1 MYPVYK
7 NIDTRENC
15 EVVKVNF
22 PPQHQNCHPGVEYLM
37 NPRPISENVNYKGSD
52 KLKDRV
58 AIITGGDSGIGRAVA
73 YAFAKEG
80 ANIVIAYLNEDED
93 ARETCEHIKNLGRK
107 CIAVRGD
114 LQKEEN
120 CKLVI
125 KKAIEEFEKIDVLVN
140 NHAVQY
146 IQQSI
151 LYIDEEQLEKT
162 FKTNIFSFFYLVK
175 AALPHLK
182 VNSSII
188 NTTSVTAFKG
198 EELLIDYSA
207 TKGAIL
213 AFTRSLSQSLVGDK
227 IRVNAVAPGPIWTP
241 LIVSSFD
248 AQEVETFGSLRSKV
262 PMDRAGQPYEVA
274 SAYVFLASDD
284 SSYMT
289 GQVLHVNGGNVIG

>member
-22 PPQHQNCHPGVEYLM
+22 PPQHQNCHPGMEYFM
-37 NPRPISENVNYKGSD
+37 NPRPISENANYKGSD

-93 ARETCEHIKNLGRK
+93 AKETCEHVKSLGRK

-125 KKAIEEFEKIDVLVN
+125 TKAIEEFDKIDVLVN

-151 LYIDEEQLEKT
+151 LDIDEEQLEKT
-162 FKTNIFSFFYLVK
+162 FRTNIFSFFYLVK

-182 VNSSII
+182 ANSSII

-213 AFTRSLSQSLVGDK
+213 AFTRSLSQSLVEEK

-248 AQEVETFGSLRSKV
+248 AEEVETFGSLRSKV

-274 SAYVFLASDD
+274 SSYVFLASDD

>member
-1 MYPVYK
+1 MYPIYK
-7 NIDTRENC
+7 NIGTKENC

-22 PPQHQNCHPGVEYLM
+22 PPQHQDCHPGLEYIM
-37 NPRPISENVNYKGSD
+37 NPRPISENVNYKGSNKLED
-52 KLKDRV
+52 KV

-93 ARETCEHIKNLGRK
+93 ASETCEHVETLGRK
-107 CIAVRGD
+107 CIAIKGD

-125 KKAIEEFEKIDVLVN
+125 DKTLEELGKIDILVN

-151 LYIDEEQLEKT
+151 LDIDEEQLEKT
-162 FKTNIFSFFYLVK
+162 FRTNIFSFFYLVK

-182 VNSSII
+182 ANSSII

-213 AFTRSLSQSLVGDK
+213 AFTRSLSQSLVEDK

-241 LIVSSFD
+241 LITSSFNSE
-248 AQEVETFGSLRSKV
+248 EVETFGSLRSKV

-274 SAYVFLASDD
+274 NAYVFLASDD

-289 GQVLHVNGGNVIG
+289 GQVLHVNGGNIVG

>member
-22 PPQHQNCHPGVEYLM
+22 PPQHQNYHPGVEYLM

-114 LQKEEN
+114 LQKEKN

-151 LYIDEEQLEKT
+151 LDIDEDQLEKT

-182 VNSSII
+182 MNSSII

>member
-7 NIDTRENC
+7 NIGTKENC

-22 PPQHQNCHPGVEYLM
+22 PKQHQNCYPGLEYVM
-37 NPRPISENVNYKGSD
+37 EPRPISENVNYKGSNKLLD
-52 KLKDRV
+52 KV

-80 ANIVIAYLNEDED
+80 ADIVIAYLNEDED
-93 ARETCEHIKNLGRK
+93 AKETCEHVKTLGRR
-107 CIAVRGD
+107 CILVKGD
-114 LQKEEN
+114 LQSEEN
-120 CKLVI
+120 CKKVI
-125 KKAIEEFEKIDVLVN
+125 QKAIDEFNKIDILVN

-146 IQQSI
+146 IKQSI
-151 LYIDEEQLEKT
+151 LDIDEEQLDKT
-162 FKTNIFSFFYLVK
+162 FRTNIYSFFYLVK

-182 VNSSII
+182 KNSSII

-213 AFTRSLSQSLVGDK
+213 AFTRSLSQSLVKDN

-241 LIVSSFD
+241 LITSSFNEE
-248 AQEVETFGSLRSKV
+248 EVETFGSLRSKV

-274 SAYVFLASDD
+274 TAYVYLASDD

-289 GQVLHVNGGNVIG
+289 GQVLHVNGGNVI

>member
-7 NIDTRENC
+7 NISTKENC

-22 PPQHQNCHPGVEYLM
+22 PPQHQDCHPGLEYLM
-37 NPRPISENVNYKGSD
+37 DPRPISENVNYKGSNKLED
-52 KLKDRV
+52 KV

-93 ARETCEHIKNLGRK
+93 ASETCEHVETLGRK
-107 CIAVRGD
+107 CIAIKGD

-125 KKAIEEFEKIDVLVN
+125 DKTLEEFGKIDILVN

-151 LYIDEEQLEKT
+151 LDIDEDQLEKT
-162 FKTNIFSFFYLVK
+162 FRTNIFSFFYLVK

-182 VNSSII
+182 ANSSII

-213 AFTRSLSQSLVGDK
+213 AFTRSLSQSLVEDK

-241 LIVSSFD
+241 LITSSFNSE
-248 AQEVETFGSLRSKV
+248 EVETFGSLRSKV

-274 SAYVFLASDD
+274 NAYVFLASDD

-289 GQVLHVNGGNVIG
+289 GQVLHVNGGNIVG

>member
-7 NIDTRENC
+7 NIGTKENC

-22 PPQHQNCHPGVEYLM
+22 PQQHQDCHPGLEYLM
-37 NPRPISENVNYKGSD
+37 TPRPISENVNSKGSN
-52 KLKDRV
+52 KLKDKV

-80 ANIVIAYLNEDED
+80 ADIVIAYLNEDED
-93 ARETCEHIKNLGRK
+93 AKETCEHVSELGRK
-107 CIAVRGD
+107 CIAIKGD
-114 LQKEEN
+114 LQEEKN

-125 KKAIEEFEKIDVLVN
+125 EKALNKFGKIDILIN

-151 LYIDEEQLEKT
+151 LDIDNDQLEKT
-162 FKTNIFSFFYLVK
+162 FRTNIFSFFYLVK

-182 VNSSII
+182 QNSSII

-213 AFTRSLSQSLVGDK
+213 AFTRSLSQSLVEDK

-241 LIVSSFD
+241 LITSSFN
-248 AQEVETFGSLRSKV
+248 AEEIETFGSLRSKV

-289 GQVLHVNGGNVIG
+289 GQVIHVNGGNIVG

>member
-7 NIDTRENC
+7 NIGTKENC

-22 PPQHQNCHPGVEYLM
+22 PPQHQDCHPGMEYLM
-37 NPRPISENVNYKGSD
+37 NLRPISENVNYKGSNKLED
-52 KLKDRV
+52 KV

-93 ARETCEHIKNLGRK
+93 ASETCEHIQTLGRK
-107 CIAVRGD
+107 CIAIKGD

-125 KKAIEEFEKIDVLVN
+125 DKTLEEFGKIDILVN

-151 LYIDEEQLEKT
+151 LDIDEQQLEKT
-162 FKTNIFSFFYLVK
+162 FRTNIFSFFYLVK

-182 VNSSII
+182 PNSSII

-213 AFTRSLSQSLVGDK
+213 AFTRSLSQSLVEDK

-241 LIVSSFD
+241 LITSSFNSE
-248 AQEVETFGSLRSKV
+248 EVETFGSLRSKV

-274 SAYVFLASDD
+274 NAYVFLASDD

-289 GQVLHVNGGNVIG
+289 GQVLHVNGGNIVG